1 MRSIFLF
8 VAYTLFITR
17 YKNLTFCFIKISY
30 ASMSEATWSAREG
43 ERERETLRRSIRR
56 CFFSEDESRSPWKVR
71 RVARR
76 SGRSSDKALRAT
88 RAGNFEKSA
97 PGFVSRCTFPRRGE
111 DACMHFQ
118 GDRESPYAPSRINF
132 RDTDFGI
139 NYSAQLFLQNVSGHE
154 RTRE

>member
-1 MRSIFLF
+1 M
-8 VAYTLFITR
+8 
-17 YKNLTFCFIKISY
+17 
-30 ASMSEATWSAREG
+30 
-43 ERERETLRRSIRR
+43 
-56 CFFSEDESRSPWKVR
+56 
-71 RVARR
+71 ARR

-118 GDRESPYAPSRINF
+118 GDREPPLVCINF
-132 RDTDFGI
+132 RDTDSGI

-154 RTRE
+154 RMRE